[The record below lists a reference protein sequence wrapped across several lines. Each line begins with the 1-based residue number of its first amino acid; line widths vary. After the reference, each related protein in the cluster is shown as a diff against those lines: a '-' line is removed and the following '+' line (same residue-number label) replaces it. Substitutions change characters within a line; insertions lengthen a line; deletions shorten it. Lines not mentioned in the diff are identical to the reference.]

1 MSIVDDDVSYWSH
14 KSSYAESTCV
24 PFWFLGQNAE
34 LGVTDTVGGSRD
46 GLGGHLGGWET
57 LDRVR
62 GQSVDLRREMA
73 PP

>member
-1 MSIVDDDVSYWSH
+1 MSNKYLFQQLSIVDDDVSYWSH

-46 GLGGHLGGWET
+46 GLGRALRGLGDTG
-57 LDRVR
+57 
-62 GQSVDLRREMA
+62 
-73 PP
+73 